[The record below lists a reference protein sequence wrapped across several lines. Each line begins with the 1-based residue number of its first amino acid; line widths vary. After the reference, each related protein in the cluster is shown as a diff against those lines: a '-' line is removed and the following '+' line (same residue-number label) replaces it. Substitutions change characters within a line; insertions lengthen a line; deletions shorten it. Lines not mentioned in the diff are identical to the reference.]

1 MNSESQE
8 GLKEPKN
15 RWTKQTLND
24 TMVDLILVLLVILL
38 GVNTFDSVI

>member
-8 GLKEPKN
+8 RLKEPKN